1 MKTYSTI
8 PAQERSKIIP
18 CNLCGGSHHRKILE
32 SRDYTFV
39 RCADCGLSFQNPQ
52 PVFDDLK
59 YRYGQ
64 NYFEYE
70 LRNEENFF
78 HLMKLGLRDIRFFE
92 RTSGLDQ
99 RRRFLDVGCATG
111 MLLEYMRDRGWN
123 VQGVELCRESA
134 EHGIRTKKLDI
145 FIGTLEQ
152 AGFPDSFFPVIHF
165 SHLIEHVP
173 DPKAFFL
180 EVRRIL
186 VPGGYIV
193 VVTPNIDGLQ
203 ARLFRERWR
212 SAIADHLTLFSKIT
226 LRRMLEATG
235 YQVLQTVTW
244 GGLARGSVPAVV
256 KRPVDFLAKRIGFG
270 DVVLML
276 ARRCGNRDGLTFFS
290 PPS

>member
-8 PAQERSKIIP
+8 PGRERSRIIP
-18 CNLCGGSHHRKILE
+18 CNLCGGRRHRRILE

-39 RCADCGLSFQNPQ
+39 RCSDCGLAFQNPQ

-59 YRYGQ
+59 FRYGQ

-78 HLMKLGLRDIRFFE
+78 HLMKLGLEDIRFFQ
-92 RTSGLDQ
+92 RTSTLDQ
-99 RRRFLDVGCATG
+99 SRRFLDVGCATG
-111 MLLEYMRDRGWN
+111 MLLEHMRDRGWK

-134 EHGIRTKKLDI
+134 EHGIRARKLDI

-152 AGFPDSFFPVIHF
+152 AGLPDSSFPVVHF
-165 SHLIEHVP
+165 SHLIEHVS
-173 DPKAFFL
+173 DPRAFFL

-186 VPGGYIV
+186 VAGGYVV

-212 SAIADHLTLFSKIT
+212 SAIADHLTLFSKKT
-226 LRRMLEATG
+226 LRRMLAATG

-244 GGLARGSVPAVV
+244 GGLAKGSVPAGV
-256 KRPVDFLAKRIGFG
+256 KRPVDFLAKRLGFG

-276 ARRCGNRDGLTFFS
+276 ARKQDIETPNIETG
-290 PPS
+290 

>member
-8 PAQERSKIIP
+8 PGQEQTRMIP
-18 CNLCGGSHHRKILE
+18 CNLCGGTRHRKILE
-32 SRDYTFV
+32 APDYTFV
-39 RCADCGLSFQNPQ
+39 QCADCGLAFQNPQ

-59 YRYGQ
+59 KRYGQ

-78 HLMKLGLRDIRFFE
+78 HLMKLGLQDIRFFE
-92 RTSGLDQ
+92 RTASLDQ
-99 RRRFLDVGCATG
+99 DRKFLDVGCATG

-134 EHGIRTKKLDI
+134 EHGIRTKQIDI

-152 AGFPDSFFPVIHF
+152 AGFPDCSFPVIHF

-173 DPKAFFL
+173 DPKVFLL

-186 VPGGYIV
+186 VSGGHVV
-193 VVTPNIDGLQ
+193 VVTPNIGGLQ
-203 ARLFRERWR
+203 ARLFREKWR
-212 SAIADHLTLFSKIT
+212 SAIADHLTLFSKVT
-226 LRRMLEATG
+226 LREMLTATG
-235 YQVLQTVTW
+235 YQVLQAVTW
-244 GGLARGSVPAVV
+244 GGLAKGSVPGAM
-256 KRPVDFLAKRIGFG
+256 KRPVDYLAKRMGFG

-276 ARRCGNRDGLTFFS
+276 ARKG
-290 PPS
+290 

>member
-1 MKTYSTI
+1 
-8 PAQERSKIIP
+8 
-18 CNLCGGSHHRKILE
+18 
-32 SRDYTFV
+32 
-39 RCADCGLSFQNPQ
+39 
-52 PVFDDLK
+52 VFDDLK

-78 HLMKLGLRDIRFFE
+78 QLMKLGLQDIRLIE
-92 RTSGLDQ
+92 RTSALDH
-99 RRRFLDVGCATG
+99 RKAFLDVGCATG
-111 MLLEYMRDRGWN
+111 MLLEYMRDRGWT

-134 EHGIRTKKLDI
+134 EHGIRAKKLDI

-152 AGFPDSFFPVIHF
+152 AGFPDSCFPVIHF

-173 DPKAFFL
+173 DPRAFFL

-186 VPGGYIV
+186 VPGGYVV

-212 SAIADHLTLFSKIT
+212 SAIADHLTLFSTKT
-226 LRRMLEATG
+226 LRTMLVATG
-235 YQVLQTVTW
+235 FQVLQTVTW
-244 GGLARGSVPAVV
+244 GGLAKGSVPAVM
-256 KRPVDFLAKRIGFG
+256 KRPVDFFAKKLGFV

-276 ARRCGNRDGLTFFS
+276 ARKPRTETA
-290 PPS
+290 

>member
-1 MKTYSTI
+1 VKTYSTV
-8 PAQERSKIIP
+8 PGQERSKLIA
-18 CNLCGGSHHRKILE
+18 CNLCGGANHRKILE
-32 SRDYTFV
+32 TRDYTFV
-39 RCADCGLSFQNPQ
+39 RCTDCGLSFQNPQ

-59 YRYGQ
+59 FRYGQ

-78 HLMKLGLRDIRFFE
+78 NLMKLGLQDIRFFE
-92 RTSGLDQ
+92 RTFPLDQ
-99 RRRFLDVGCATG
+99 GCKFLDVGCATG
-111 MLLEYMRDRGWN
+111 MLLGYMRERGWN

-134 EHGIRTKKLDI
+134 EHGMRTRKLDI

-152 AGFPDSFFPVIHF
+152 AGFPPSSFSVVHF

-180 EVRRIL
+180 EIRRIL
-186 VPGGYIV
+186 APGGYVV
-193 VVTPNIDGLQ
+193 VVTPNINGLQ

-212 SAIADHLTLFSKIT
+212 SAIADHLTLFSKTT
-226 LRRMLEATG
+226 LRAVLRCTG

-244 GGLARGSVPAVV
+244 GGLAKGSVPRVV
-256 KRPVDFLAKRIGFG
+256 KRPIDFLAKKMGFG

-276 ARRCGNRDGLTFFS
+276 ARKPAIDREIQTG
-290 PPS
+290 

>member
-1 MKTYSTI
+1 VKTYSTI
-8 PAQERSKIIP
+8 PGRERSRIIP
-18 CNLCGGSHHRKILE
+18 CNLCGGRRSRRILE

-39 RCADCGLSFQNPQ
+39 RCSDCALCFQNPQ

-59 YRYGQ
+59 DRYGQ

-92 RTSGLDQ
+92 RTSAPEQ
-99 RRRFLDVGCATG
+99 SRRFLDVGCATG
-111 MLLEYMRDRGWN
+111 MLLEHMRERGWK

-134 EHGIRTKKLDI
+134 EHGIRRRKLDI
-145 FIGTLEQ
+145 FIGTLDQ
-152 AGFPDSFFPVIHF
+152 AGFPDSSFPVVHF

-186 VPGGYIV
+186 APGGYVV

-212 SAIADHLTLFSKIT
+212 SAIADHLTLFSKKT
-226 LRRMLEATG
+226 LRRMLAATG

-244 GGLARGSVPAVV
+244 GGLAKGSVPAGV
-256 KRPVDFLAKRIGFG
+256 KRPVDFLAKRAGFG
-270 DVVLML
+270 DVVLVL
-276 ARRCGNRDGLTFFS
+276 ARKPDIETTDIETG
-290 PPS
+290 

>member
-8 PAQERSKIIP
+8 PGPERSRIIA
-18 CNLCGGSHHRKILE
+18 CNLCGGRRHRKILQT
-32 SRDYTFV
+32 RDYTFV
-39 RCADCGLSFQNPQ
+39 RCADCRLCFQNPQ

-59 YRYGQ
+59 VRYGQ

-78 HLMKLGLRDIRFFE
+78 HLMKLGLQDIRFFE
-92 RTSGLDQ
+92 RTADLDQ
-99 RRRFLDVGCATG
+99 NRRFLDVGCATG
-111 MLLEYMRDRGWN
+111 MLLGYMRERGWA

-134 EHGIRTKKLDI
+134 EHGIRGKNIDI

-152 AGFPDSFFPVIHF
+152 AALPDSFFPAVHF

-173 DPKAFFL
+173 DPRAFLL

-186 VPGGYIV
+186 APGGFVV

-212 SAIADHLTLFSKIT
+212 SAIADHLTLFSKKT
-226 LRRMLEATG
+226 LRAMLVATG
-235 YQVLQTVTW
+235 YQILQTVTW
-244 GGLARGSVPAVV
+244 GGLAKGSVPTVV
-256 KRPVDFLAKRIGFG
+256 KRPVDFLAKRVGFG
-270 DVVLML
+270 DVVLIL
-276 ARRCGNRDGLTFFS
+276 ARK
-290 PPS
+290 P

>member
-8 PAQERSKIIP
+8 PGQERTRMIP
-18 CNLCGGSHHRKILE
+18 CNLCGGLNHRKILQ

-39 RCADCGLSFQNPQ
+39 RCAHCGLAFQNPQ

-59 YRYGQ
+59 NRYGQ

-92 RTSGLDQ
+92 RTADLGQ
-99 RRRFLDVGCATG
+99 GKRFLDVGCATG
-111 MLLEYMRDRGWN
+111 MLLEHMRGRGWN

-134 EHGIRTKKLDI
+134 EYGIRTKKIDI

-152 AGFPDSFFPVIHF
+152 AGFQDSSFPVIHF

-173 DPKAFFL
+173 DPKVFLL

-186 VPGGYIV
+186 APGGYVV
-193 VVTPNIDGLQ
+193 VVTPNISGLQ
-203 ARLFRERWR
+203 ARLFREKWR
-212 SAIADHLTLFSKIT
+212 SAIADHLTLFSKVT
-226 LRRMLEATG
+226 LRKMLVATG

-244 GGLARGSVPAVV
+244 GGLAKGSVPGAV
-256 KRPVDFLAKRIGFG
+256 KRPVDYLAKRMGFG
-270 DVVLML
+270 DVVLIL
-276 ARRCGNRDGLTFFS
+276 ARKGRDQHRY
-290 PPS
+290 

>member
-8 PAQERSKIIP
+8 PGRERSRIIP
-18 CNLCGGSHHRKILE
+18 CNICGGRRSRRILE

-39 RCADCGLSFQNPQ
+39 RCSDCGLCFQNPQ

-59 YRYGQ
+59 VRYGQ

-78 HLMKLGLRDIRFFE
+78 HLMKLGLRDIRFFQ
-92 RTSGLDQ
+92 RTCAPYQS
-99 RRRFLDVGCATG
+99 RKFLDVGCATG
-111 MLLEYMRDRGWN
+111 MLLEHMRERGWE

-134 EHGIRTKKLDI
+134 EHGIRKRKLDI

-152 AGFPDSFFPVIHF
+152 AGFPDSSFPVVHF

-186 VPGGYIV
+186 APGGYVV

-212 SAIADHLTLFSKIT
+212 SAIADHLTLFSKKT
-226 LRRMLEATG
+226 LRRMLAATG

-244 GGLARGSVPAVV
+244 GGLAKGSVPAGV
-256 KRPVDFLAKRIGFG
+256 KRPVDFLAKRAGFG
-270 DVVLML
+270 DVVLVL
-276 ARRCGNRDGLTFFS
+276 ARKPDIETPDIGTG
-290 PPS
+290 